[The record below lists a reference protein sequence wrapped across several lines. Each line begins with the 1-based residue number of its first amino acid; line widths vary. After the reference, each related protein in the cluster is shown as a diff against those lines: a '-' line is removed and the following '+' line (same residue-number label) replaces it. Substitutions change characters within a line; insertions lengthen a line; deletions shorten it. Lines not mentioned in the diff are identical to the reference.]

1 MVCHSVIWDW
11 TFIFLKKTAKK
22 HIKPRFAPQNLKK
35 ILISIFIRKTIKND
49 VDLMRS

>member
-11 TFIFLKKTAKK
+11 TGIFLKKIPKTRL
-22 HIKPRFAPQNLKK
+22 KPCFAPQNLKK